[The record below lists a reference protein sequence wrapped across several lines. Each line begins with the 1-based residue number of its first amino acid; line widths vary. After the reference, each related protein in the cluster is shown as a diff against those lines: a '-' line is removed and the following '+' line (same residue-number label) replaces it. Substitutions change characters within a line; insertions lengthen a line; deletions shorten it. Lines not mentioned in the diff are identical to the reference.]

1 MYIYTYI
8 YGVDS
13 YKIISPKTFQV
24 PKMEVRT
31 HRHISCMG
39 TAYVRENLH
48 PKIAKNKLGTQDSS
62 ILDTWNSCWWVE
74 IDSTHRVVQLM
85 KSKEFIPS
93 ISPPIE
99 LVSTHLNHFP
109 RRGEKNTFETT
120 SWLGSTPP
128 PRMSVANEGLI
139 VGIFGLEMWQN
150 PGGDQHP
157 CGG

>member
-62 ILDTWNSCWWVE
+62 ILDT
-74 IDSTHRVVQLM
+74 
-85 KSKEFIPS
+85 
-93 ISPPIE
+93 
-99 LVSTHLNHFP
+99 
-109 RRGEKNTFETT
+109 
-120 SWLGSTPP
+120 
-128 PRMSVANEGLI
+128 
-139 VGIFGLEMWQN
+139 
-150 PGGDQHP
+150 
-157 CGG
+157 